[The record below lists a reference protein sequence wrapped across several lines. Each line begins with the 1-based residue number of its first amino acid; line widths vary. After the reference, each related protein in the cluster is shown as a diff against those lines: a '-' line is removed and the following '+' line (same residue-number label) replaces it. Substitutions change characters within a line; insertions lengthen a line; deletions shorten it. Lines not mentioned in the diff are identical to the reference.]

1 MKLSKLI
8 CLLMLAGLALAGCND
23 QTATT
28 SAGMQ
33 TGLGHADAPQTT
45 VGAATLSWEAPTTN
59 TNGSALTDLA
69 GYRIYYGL
77 SRSDLNE
84 TVGVNTTG
92 MQTYVIENLGP
103 GTWYFAIK
111 AVTSSGLESA
121 LSEIVSK
128 TIS

>member
-8 CLLMLAGLALAGCND
+8 CLLMLAGLALSGCND
-23 QTATT
+23 QSAT

-33 TGLGHADAPQTT
+33 AGLGHADAPQTT

-69 GYRIYYGL
+69 GYRIYYGP

-84 TVGVNTTG
+84 TVGLNTTG
-92 MQTYVIENLGP
+92 LQTYVIENLAP

-111 AVTSSGLESA
+111 AVTNNGIESA
-121 LSEIVSK
+121 LSQVVSK
-128 TIS
+128 TIN